1 MFSIQDFK
9 ADGEKLVQ
17 VVLND
22 MATVKT
28 GRAKPSLVENVEVEV
43 YGTTMKVM
51 ELATISSPDTSMLVI
66 APWDSSVLSAIN
78 KGILAAGLNL
88 NPVVDSNQIR
98 ISIPPLTEERRL
110 EMVKLVKQKLESGKQ
125 MVGDLRSKFKKMIDD
140 QKGKPGISE
149 DDIER
154 DLEAMQKEV
163 EALSTKLEDLS
174 KKKETELMEI

>member
-1 MFSIQDFK
+1 MI
-9 ADGEKLVQ
+9 
-17 VVLND
+17 
-22 MATVKT
+22 
-28 GRAKPSLVENVEVEV
+28 EVESSLA
-43 YGTTMKVM
+43 VM

-125 MVGDLRSKFKKMIDD
+125 MVRDLRSKFKKMIDD